1 MNFGR
6 GEAVVGGMQVTW
18 SWSALEWAPEDL
30 CAWDRVAGATGPVPV
45 ALDARHVLA
54 LLAASERQVAA
65 VRWWVGEELVGVAV
79 VEDTVAESR
88 ALDRHVEARSPL
100 FRAASRWVH
109 GRSGLLRFRVRVV
122 GNVLG
127 SGEAA
132 YRFVAGV
139 APEEAARAVDRAVR
153 RGPSGPG
160 GRRPAVVLVKDFRV
174 ADDAGQVG
182 GGVSWRPGWFDLEF
196 DPVMQVPVGRD
207 WMEFSDY
214 LGALRTKARTKV
226 NRIAVCSEGCAFE
239 ELGLEEVRAR
249 AVALHALYL
258 EVYGGAAFR
267 LGGLHAEDLVRMK
280 EQWGEAFRVVSIQ
293 HEGEEV
299 GFFCGFRGE
308 DCIEAFMVGFHP
320 GFHRELALYQRM
332 LIEFIRWGVETG
344 RPVVNLGRTAL
355 DIKSSVG
362 ALPVRMAMAVR
373 FRNPVLHLAARIAAR
388 LSRPK
393 MPELK
398 QAWRAEALA
407 DFGATPVPTKTA
419 EIRTRP
425 SRLRRPCRRT
435 PGPIVRFVQTRTC
448 RTATSA

>member
-1 MNFGR
+1 
-6 GEAVVGGMQVTW
+6 
-18 SWSALEWAPEDL
+18 
-30 CAWDRVAGATGPVPV
+30 
-45 ALDARHVLA
+45 
-54 LLAASERQVAA
+54 
-65 VRWWVGEELVGVAV
+65 
-79 VEDTVAESR
+79 
-88 ALDRHVEARSPL
+88 
-100 FRAASRWVH
+100 VH

-139 APEEAARAVDRAVR
+139 APDEAARAVDRAVR

-174 ADDAGQVG
+174 ADAAGPVG
-182 GGVSWRPGWFDLEF
+182 GGASWRPGWFDLEF
-196 DPVMQVPVGRD
+196 DPVMQVPIGKD
-207 WMEFSDY
+207 WMEFADY

-226 NRIAVCSEGCAFE
+226 NRIAVCSEECVFE
-239 ELGLEEVRAR
+239 ELGLAEVQNR

-280 EQWGEAFRVVSIQ
+280 ERWGEAFRVVSIR

-373 FRNPVLHLAARIAAR
+373 FRNPLLHFAAR
-388 LSRPK
+388 LAACLSQPK
-393 MPELK
+393 RPELK
-398 QAWRAEALA
+398 QAWRAEALETWNTSAPPPRAA
-407 DFGATPVPTKTA
+407 DLK
-419 EIRTRP
+419 TRP
-425 SRLRRPCRRT
+425 SRLRRPCRR
-435 PGPIVRFVQTRTC
+435 PRGPIVRLARLRTS